1 MTLSL
6 YRAAALV
13 GTCSDAKVQRLQRA
27 YLGSGA
33 SSANARAALARLR
46 HPGGASSWLSE
57 GALLFSNLPDLELS
71 ERDEGRF
78 IKAVRAALELYAWHQ
93 QAREEPMAVVTGED
107 DAQARRRSFGL
118 SCRLVEPDLDE
129 AAGVRR
135 KLLSVEAAHD
145 LDEARHHLRAL
156 VQLMRT
162 GNARVDYWLLARDLY
177 LMQFD
182 AARGDVFMR
191 WSRDYYGYRGE
202 SANEQK
208 EQ

>member
-1 MTLSL
+1 
-6 YRAAALV
+6 
-13 GTCSDAKVQRLQRA
+13 
-27 YLGSGA
+27 
-33 SSANARAALARLR
+33 
-46 HPGGASSWLSE
+46 
-57 GALLFSNLPDLELS
+57 
-71 ERDEGRF
+71 
-78 IKAVRAALELYAWHQ
+78 
-93 QAREEPMAVVTGED
+93 MAVVTGED